1 MFLWIG
7 PAFYIIA
14 RIFFVIW
21 MKCASA
27 IFHLYVYRITSLSRS
42 LFVLLM
48 VFWTT
53 YPLTKVIRSFWK
65 TDLFQTDR
73 IDKSP
78 IPSPTGKTIEKA
90 IDTEEIRSFLR
101 TYFGDPPRT
110 PILDLTFDPDD
121 HVFLVRDQMDQIAG
135 TIRYHFIGN
144 LITSRSEP
152 IYVVD
157 AFCIHPTWRGK
168 GVGDY
173 LLTELNRYVN
183 RNDIPYSVF
192 LKEGSPLSIFHQPT
206 YTGWYRYCELTE
218 HKVSSFITDRSIQ
231 QAYQIMDIYR
241 LMRPNVLLIRNE
253 HTTNQIWKWY
263 RKELD
268 WILIGLQD
276 THQRIG
282 QKKLGWITT
291 WIESPMIT
299 EERRREAADAVA
311 DMLYPTF
318 DFLWINERW
327 IGNSMRWKRDGA
339 FHWYTYQWST
349 NATTDVSYG
358 MMM

>member
-7 PAFYIIA
+7 PAFHIVTWVL
-14 RIFFVIW
+14 FVVW
-21 MKCASA
+21 MKCPSP
-27 IFHLYVYRITSLSRS
+27 IFHLFKYRVTSLSRN

-48 VFWTT
+48 VFWAA
-53 YPLTKVIRSFWK
+53 YPMIRSFWN
-65 TDLFQTDR
+65 TDLFRSDR
-73 IDKSP
+73 IDKDA
-78 IPSPTGKTIEKA
+78 IPSPTGKRIEKA
-90 IDTEEIRSFLR
+90 TDMEEIRSFLR
-101 TYFGDPPRT
+101 SYFGDPPRT
-110 PILDLTFDPDD
+110 PILDLTFDLDD
-121 HVFLVRDQMDQIAG
+121 HIFLVRDQTEQIAG
-135 TIRYHFIGN
+135 TIRYHFIGH
-144 LITSRSEP
+144 LISSRSEP

-157 AFCIHPTWRGK
+157 AFCIHPVWRGK

-173 LLTELNRYVN
+173 LLTELNRYAN
-183 RNDIPYSVF
+183 RNDIPYAVF
-192 LKEGSPLSIFHQPT
+192 LKEGSQLSIFHQPA
-206 YTGWYRYCELTE
+206 YTGWYRYCECTE
-218 HKVSSFITDRSIQ
+218 HKTSSFVTDLTIQ
-231 QAYQIMDIYR
+231 QAYQIMDVYR
-241 LMRPNVLLIRNE
+241 TVRPNVLLIRNE
-253 HTTNQIWKWY
+253 HTTNQKWKWY
-263 RKELD
+263 RKGLD

-276 THQRIG
+276 TYQRIG

-299 EERRREAADAVA
+299 EEQRGEAADTVA
-311 DMLYPTF
+311 DTLFPMF